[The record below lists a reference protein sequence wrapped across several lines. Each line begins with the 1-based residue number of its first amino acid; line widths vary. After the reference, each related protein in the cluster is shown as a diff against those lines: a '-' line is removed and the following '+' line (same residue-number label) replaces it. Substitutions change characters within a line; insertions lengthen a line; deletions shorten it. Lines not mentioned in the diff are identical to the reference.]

1 MNIDS
6 IIVFLTKYYKIYMNY
21 EILARKW
28 RPQSFKD
35 IIGQKHIV
43 TAISNGLSLG
53 RIHHAWLLSGTR
65 GIGKTTIAR
74 LLAKSLN
81 CQKGIASNPCRKCI
95 ICKEIEK
102 GLCLDVLEIDGA
114 SRTKVEDMREMLDNI
129 YYAPT
134 KSRFKVYLIDE
145 VHMLSRH
152 SFNALLKT
160 LEEPPAHIKFI
171 LATTDVERIP
181 KTIISRCLSFK
192 LKIISEEKIF
202 KFLKSILIKESIDSD
217 EYSLKKISHYAKGS
231 IRDALN
237 LLEHAINL
245 GNGSVNIKNTTEI
258 LGILPEKYSFLLA
271 DAVLKEDSKKTM
283 LLLNK
288 ISAIGIEWEE
298 VLIEMLR
305 FLYHISIS
313 QEFPLVWEKFFTE
326 TYKNQ
331 IQIIAQNVNKK
342 NIQLCYEI
350 LLNGRKEL
358 KFAPSQKIGVEMSL
372 LRVITAIQKNKS
384 SVNKNE

>member
-1 MNIDS
+1 M
-6 IIVFLTKYYKIYMNY
+6 KHYEIYMNY
-21 EILARKW
+21 QILARKW
-28 RPQSFKD
+28 RPQYFRD

-81 CQKGIASNPCRKCI
+81 CQNGITSDPCRQCI

-102 GLCLDVLEIDGA
+102 GLCLDVIEIDGA
-114 SRTKVEDMREMLDNI
+114 SRTKVEEMREILDSI
-129 YYAPT
+129 YYSPI

-160 LEEPPAHIKFI
+160 LEEPPEHVKFV
-171 LATTDVERIP
+171 LATTDVDRIP
-181 KTIISRCLSFK
+181 KTIISRCLYFK
-192 LKIISEEKIF
+192 LQIISEEKIF
-202 KFLKSILIKESIDSD
+202 KFLKYILIKESIDTD
-217 EYSLKKISHYAKGS
+217 EYSLKKIAYHAHGS

-245 GNGSVNIKNTTEI
+245 GNGHVNIKNVTDM
-258 LGILPEKYSFLLA
+258 LGLLPEKYSFLLT
-271 DAVLKEDSKKTM
+271 DAVLKKDSKKTM

-288 ISAIGIEWEE
+288 ISSIGVEWEE
-298 VLIEMLR
+298 ILIEMLR
-305 FLYHISIS
+305 FLYHISTS
-313 QEFPLVWEKFFTE
+313 QSFPLVWEKIFTE
-326 TYKNQ
+326 KYKNQ
-331 IQIIAQNVNKK
+331 IQKIAQNNKK
-342 NIQLCYEI
+342 TNIQLCYQI

-372 LRVITAIQKNKS
+372 LRVISAI
-384 SVNKNE
+384 

>member
-1 MNIDS
+1 MNVDS
-6 IIVFLTKYYKIYMNY
+6 IMVFLIKYCEIYMNY
-21 EILARKW
+21 QILARKW
-28 RPQSFKD
+28 RPQSFKN

-53 RIHHAWLLSGTR
+53 RVHHAWLLSGTR

-81 CQKGIASNPCRKCI
+81 CEKGITSNPCRKCI
-95 ICKEIEK
+95 ICEEIEK

-129 YYAPT
+129 YYAPV

-160 LEEPPAHIKFI
+160 LEEPPTHVKFI
-171 LATTDVERIP
+171 LATTDIDRIP
-181 KTIISRCLSFK
+181 KTIISRCLCFK
-192 LKIISEEKIF
+192 LKTISEEEIF
-202 KFLKSILIKESIDSD
+202 QFLQHILTKESIKTD
-217 EYSLKKISHYAKGS
+217 EYSLKKISHHAKGS
-231 IRDALN
+231 MRDALN
-237 LLEHAINL
+237 LLEHAIHL
-245 GNGSVNIKNTTEI
+245 GNGHINIKNITKM
-258 LGILPEKYSFLLA
+258 LGVPPEKYSFLLT
-271 DAVLKEDSKKTM
+271 DAVLRKDSKKTM

-288 ISAIGIEWEE
+288 ISSIGVEWEE
-298 VLIEMLR
+298 VLIEILR

-313 QEFPLVWEKFFTE
+313 QAFPLVWEKFFTA
-326 TYKNQ
+326 TYQNQ
-331 IQIIAQNVNKK
+331 IQKMAQKINQK
-342 NIQLCYEI
+342 NIQLCYQT

-358 KFAPSQKIGVEMSL
+358 KFAPSEKIGVEMSL
-372 LRVITAIQKNKS
+372 LRAITAIQKK
-384 SVNKNE
+384 

>member
-1 MNIDS
+1 
-6 IIVFLTKYYKIYMNY
+6 MNY
-21 EILARKW
+21 QILARKW

-35 IIGQKHIV
+35 IVGQKHIV
-43 TAISNGLSLG
+43 TAISNGFSLG

-81 CQKGIASNPCRKCI
+81 CQNGISSNPCRKCI
-95 ICKEIEK
+95 ICEEIEK

-114 SRTKVEDMREMLDNI
+114 SRTKVEDMREILDNV
-129 YYAPT
+129 YYAPN
-134 KSRFKVYLIDE
+134 KSRFKVYIIDE

-171 LATTDVERIP
+171 LATTDIERIP
-181 KTIISRCLSFK
+181 KTIISRCLYFK
-192 LKIISEEKIF
+192 LQIISEEKIF
-202 KFLKSILIKESIDSD
+202 NFLKHVLIKESINTD
-217 EYSLKKISHYAKGS
+217 EYSLQKISHHAKGS

-237 LLEHAINL
+237 LLEHAIYL
-245 GNGSVNIKNTTEI
+245 GNGHVYIKNITEM
-258 LGILPEKYSFLLA
+258 LGIPSKKYSFLLT
-271 DAVLKEDSKKTM
+271 DAVLKKDSKKTM

-288 ISAIGIEWEE
+288 ISSIGVEWEE

-313 QEFPLVWEKFFTE
+313 QTFPISYETCFTK
-326 TYKNQ
+326 TYRHQ
-331 IQIIAQNVNKK
+331 IQKISK
-342 NIQLCYEI
+342 NISKKHVQLCYQI

-358 KFAPSQKIGVEMSL
+358 QFAPNQKIGVEMSL
-372 LRVITAIQKNKS
+372 LRAMTIIE
-384 SVNKNE
+384 KNE

>member
-1 MNIDS
+1 MS
-6 IIVFLTKYYKIYMNY
+6 YQ
-21 EILARKW
+21 ILARKW

-35 IIGQKHIV
+35 VIGQKNIV

-81 CQKGIASNPCRKCI
+81 CQNGITSNPCRKCV
-95 ICKEIEK
+95 ICQEIEK
-102 GLCLDVLEIDGA
+102 GLSLDVLEIDAA
-114 SRTKVEDMREMLDNI
+114 SRTKIEDMREILDNI

-134 KSRFKVYLIDE
+134 KSRFKIYLIDE

-160 LEEPPAHIKFI
+160 LEEPPTHVKFI
-171 LATTDVERIP
+171 LATTDIDRIP
-181 KTIISRCLSFK
+181 RTIISRCMYFK
-192 LKIISEEKIF
+192 LQIIPDEKIF
-202 KFLKSILIKESIDSD
+202 SFLKYILIKESINTD

-245 GNGSVNIKNTTEI
+245 GNGHIYKKNIIEM
-258 LGILPEKYSFLLA
+258 LGILPEKYSFLLT
-271 DAVLKEDSKKTM
+271 DSVLKKDSKKTM
-283 LLLNK
+283 LLLHK
-288 ISAIGIEWEE
+288 ISSIGVEWDE
-298 VLIEMLR
+298 VLTEILR
-305 FLYHISIS
+305 FLYHVSIS
-313 QEFPLVWEKFFTE
+313 QTFPLVWEKFFTE
-326 TYKNQ
+326 TYKHK
-331 IQIIAQNVNKK
+331 IQKIALNINKK
-342 NIQLCYEI
+342 NVQLCYQV

-358 KFAPSQKIGVEMSL
+358 KFAPSQKIGVEMTL
-372 LRVITAIQKNKS
+372 LRAINTI
-384 SVNKNE
+384 